1 MLEPFFAAPTPSVVD
16 PVKTKPRARKP
27 GPRQQGPKKF
37 EFVSSGPVG
46 KPAPETRKFIRS
58 HVMRGKNTKKA
69 PAVQPNQDDVE
80 EIHRPAPLAVTNITN
95 DSLWTVGH
103 THSRGDRAWI
113 QSPSLIAHLIK
124 PPPDLELFTF
134 ATPLDQTSLYLIY
147 RFLTTIKDTLYP
159 AEWCVDS
166 DYQKACWFHWL
177 LEDPAY
183 LHCVCFM
190 VSAYQD
196 LIAAQGRGKS
206 WAGECS
212 TSTRNRLRHTIKLL
226 QDRLQDPKKQM
237 DDTTTATIIS
247 LATMADVM
255 EDPQAFEAH
264 SNGLRRIVKMR
275 GGLEG
280 YTHNRQLQIK
290 LCRVDLGW
298 SIRNGCKPEIYSG
311 RPAWE
316 PLLEAFGTVAC
327 SFEIQEPSLNFMNIY
342 YTWDWR
348 LQNAFKDLRDFS
360 ALANKLSPGAQK
372 LEPEAFQEIM
382 LSIQYRLLQLDFSS
396 DPNPLQEALRVGLL
410 AYESTIF
417 LQIQKT
423 KLKFS
428 NHHQLPAPK
437 QQPFTHQL
445 TSHLTTTLNTTP
457 QLVKMEYPA
466 RPNAKKERD
475 LQRDRDLQRERI
487 FDPTKPIRFAT
498 PNTKIADRRPVEQWQ
513 LNETNTGINDMASQ
527 LRQFQDEIAEFRGQI
542 GPNDTRHDAVES
554 RPATDGKVSLPQKAM
569 RFFWRLFSLFALV
582 LVIAMILYLVVYH
595 VCDDW
600 NFGGYLLDLLDI
612 DYPHFF

>member
-1 MLEPFFAAPTPSVVD
+1 MLEPFFAAPVD
-16 PVKTKPRARKP
+16 PQPLIVKTKPRARRP

-46 KPAPETRKFIRS
+46 KPAPESRKFIRS
-58 HVMRGKNTKKA
+58 HVMRGKNTKKTLTI
-69 PAVQPNQDDVE
+69 QPKQDDFE
-80 EIHRPAPLAVTNITN
+80 EIHRPVTLAVTNLTQ

-134 ATPLDQTSLYLIY
+134 AAPLDQNSQYLIY

-166 DYQKACWFHWL
+166 DYQKSSWFHWL

-190 VSAYQD
+190 VSAYKD
-196 LIAAQGRGKS
+196 LITARGRGKHNEG
-206 WAGECS
+206 WGGEFS
-212 TSTRNRLRHTIKLL
+212 PSTRNRLRHTIKLL
-226 QDRLQDPKKQM
+226 QDRLEDPKKQM

-247 LATMADVM
+247 LATMADAM
-255 EDPQAFEAH
+255 EDAQAFEAH
-264 SNGLRRIVKMR
+264 SNGLRRIVGMR
-275 GGLEG
+275 GGLQA

-298 SIRNGCKPEIYSG
+298 SIRNGCKPEIYDG

-327 SFEIQEPSLNFMNIY
+327 SFEIQEPSLNFMNMY

-372 LEPEAFQEIM
+372 LKPEAFQEIM
-382 LSIQYRLLQLDFSS
+382 LSIQYRLLKLDFSS
-396 DPNPLQEALRVGLL
+396 SSDPLPEALRIGLL
-410 AYESTIF
+410 AYESTMF
-417 LQIQKT
+417 LQMLGT
-423 KLKFS
+423 KLKSESFELQFREAIQGIPVQGEAAA
-428 NHHQLPAPK
+428 NVKLW
-437 QQPFTHQL
+437 L
-445 TSHLTTTLNTTP
+445 L
-457 QLVKMEYPA
+457 LVGSMIIFEGSEEWLVQCIRSLA
-466 RPNAKKERD
+466 GRQGWEEVRV
-475 LQRDRDLQRERI
+475 RVREVMWI
-487 FDPTKPIRFAT
+487 DVVH
-498 PNTKIADRRPVEQWQ
+498 D
-513 LNETNTGINDMASQ
+513 
-527 LRQFQDEIAEFRGQI
+527 
-542 GPNDTRHDAVES
+542 GPGREAYE
-554 RPATDGKVSLPQKAM
+554 AAQ
-569 RFFWRLFSLFALV
+569 
-582 LVIAMILYLVVYH
+582 
-595 VCDDW
+595 VC
-600 NFGGYLLDLLDI
+600 G
-612 DYPHFF
+612 H

>member
-58 HVMRGKNTKKA
+58 HVMRGKNTKKTLT
-69 PAVQPNQDDVE
+69 VQPNHEPSQDDVE

-196 LIAAQGRGKS
+196 LIAAQGRGKG

-396 DPNPLQEALRVGLL
+396 HPDPLQEALRVGLL

-423 KLKFS
+423 KLKSESFEIQFREAIQGIPVQGEAVANVKLWLLLIGAIMVFEGS
-428 NHHQLPAPK
+428 EEW
-437 QQPFTHQL
+437 
-445 TSHLTTTLNTTP
+445 
-457 QLVKMEYPA
+457 LVQSIRSLAGRQGWDEV
-466 RPNAKKERD
+466 
-475 LQRDRDLQRERI
+475 RERVREVMWI
-487 FDPTKPIRFAT
+487 DVIH
-498 PNTKIADRRPVEQWQ
+498 D
-513 LNETNTGINDMASQ
+513 
-527 LRQFQDEIAEFRGQI
+527 
-542 GPNDTRHDAVES
+542 GP
-554 RPATDGKVSLPQKAM
+554 GKEAYQA
-569 RFFWRLFSLFALV
+569 AQ
-582 LVIAMILYLVVYH
+582 
-595 VCDDW
+595 VC
-600 NFGGYLLDLLDI
+600 G
-612 DYPHFF
+612 